1 MIDNDLIQK
10 LLKNERKAV
19 AKSISIVESNDST
32 SSEFLKNIY
41 SSVGKAYRIGI
52 TGPPGAGKST
62 ITNQLTKLYRVQ
74 NKKVGIIAVDPTSPF
89 TGGALLGDRI
99 RMNELANDYGVFI
112 RSMATRGNL
121 GGLSK
126 KAIDAAD
133 VLDAGGYDYII
144 METVGVGQSE
154 LDIAQAAD
162 TTIVVL
168 VPESG
173 DTVQAMKAG
182 LMEIADFFV
191 LNKGDRPA
199 AQQAVT
205 ALKTILAMRDHDVNS
220 WIPNIIK
227 SVAIENSGIKEIAN
241 EINRHHNYLIKSSN
255 FIKRR
260 ENQIKRRIKEIV
272 EEKIR
277 RELWGERS
285 EKSLNSSLE
294 KIVVGNLSPYHIAE
308 NIIEDFKKNL

>member
-1 MIDNDLIQK
+1 
-10 LLKNERKAV
+10 
-19 AKSISIVESNDST
+19 
-32 SSEFLKNIY
+32 
-41 SSVGKAYRIGI
+41 
-52 TGPPGAGKST
+52 
-62 ITNQLTKLYRVQ
+62 
-74 NKKVGIIAVDPTSPF
+74 
-89 TGGALLGDRI
+89 
-99 RMNELANDYGVFI
+99 
-112 RSMATRGNL
+112 
-121 GGLSK
+121 
-126 KAIDAAD
+126 
-133 VLDAGGYDYII
+133 

-191 LNKGDRPA
+191 LNKSDRPA

-205 ALKTILAMRDHDVNS
+205 ALKTILTMRDHDVNS
-220 WIPNIIK
+220 WTPNIIK
-227 SVAIENSGIKEIAN
+227 SIAIENSGIKEIAN

-294 KIVVGNLSPYHIAE
+294 KVVVGNLSPYHIAE